1 MLKHVA
7 VNGYASV
14 RPNYLQSTYSAGER
28 IFKCSFDETQMSQD
42 SIH

>member
-7 VNGYASV
+7 VKGYASV
-14 RPNYLQSTYSAGER
+14 RPNYLQSTYSAVEM
-28 IFKCSFDETQMSQD
+28 IIQCSFDETQMSQD